1 MLSRTDIVVRLT
13 GKLLQMAKEA
23 GANCVVTAC
32 PLCQANLDTRQAE
45 ISKTLGDKVKLP
57 IFYFTEL
64 MGLAL
69 GSDEAGKWVKKHI
82 VDPGDLLK
90 AHNLL

>member
-1 MLSRTDIVVRLT
+1 
-13 GKLLQMAKEA
+13 
-23 GANCVVTAC
+23 
-32 PLCQANLDTRQAE
+32 
-45 ISKTLGDKVKLP
+45 VKLP